1 MSCWPKSPEEGAPP
15 WRPNRATSI
24 YLNASE
30 VAAAADRHRYTSQ
43 HELLARVFRRTRTAV
58 AAKVDASMTPTPT
71 TLAISTVRSLDP
83 AVLQAVVAEE
93 RPEKRQRLIE
103 ETAATAEAVLVRKTE
118 EGRALAQVAHASAS
132 TKADETARDVE
143 AAKEKTQTASI
154 LTLAALER
162 LRTVV
167 VASAWADNEARVR
180 SLEAAEQAT
189 RCAEFEMSRREAQE
203 AAEAA
208 NRSGDGL
215 EIARARLEKAEQ
227 DEKEAFRRIAR
238 TEKSAEEARWVA
250 AVAKEAEQ
258 CAEKAATEA
267 VIWEEKECA
276 RSAELATFAAA
287 SAAVASACT
296 EELQAAEEKLA
307 VVMMAGPSINAELL
321 SEVNTARGI
330 RDEAA
335 GIAAVPGFV
344 PGDGRMRYRE
354 FSIGSTTFKF
364 GGKLDARHAET
375 GKMLEVKN
383 RQTRLFYRTPV
394 YERVQILVYLYVF
407 QEAICTVRQ
416 CHAGQVNEEEIHWN
430 EDEFRRLLEP
440 GLSAFSEKLAEM
452 DADASFRLDVLREH
466 SER

>member
-1 MSCWPKSPEEGAPP
+1 MSCWPKSSEEGAPP

-43 HELLARVFRRTRTAV
+43 HELLAKVFRRTRTAV
-58 AAKVDASMTPTPT
+58 AAKVDAAMTSTPT
-71 TLAISTVRSLDP
+71 TLAISSVRSLHP
-83 AVLQAVVAEE
+83 AVLQDVVAEE

-103 ETAATAEAVLVRKTE
+103 ETAATAEAVLMRKTE
-118 EGRALAQVAHASAS
+118 ESRALAQVAHALAS

-154 LTLAALER
+154 ISQAAMER
-162 LRTVV
+162 LRSEV
-167 VASAWADNEARVR
+167 VASECAENEARVR

-189 RCAEFEMSRREAQE
+189 RCAEFEMSRRETQE
-203 AAEAA
+203 AVEAA
-208 NRSGDGL
+208 KKSGEGL
-215 EIARARLEKAEQ
+215 EIARARLEKAER
-227 DEKEAFRRIAR
+227 DEKEAFHRIAK
-238 TEKSAEEARWVA
+238 TEKSAEEARRVA

-258 CAEKAATEA
+258 RAEKVAMEAA
-267 VIWEEKECA
+267 IWKEKERA

-287 SAAVASACT
+287 SAAVALACA

-321 SEVNTARGI
+321 SAVNTTRGI

-335 GIAAVPGFV
+335 GIAAVPGSV
-344 PGDGRMRYRE
+344 PGDGRMHYRE
-354 FSIGSTTFKF
+354 FSVGSTTFKF
-364 GGKLDARHAET
+364 GGKIDARHAGT

-383 RQTRLFYRTPV
+383 RQTRLFHRAPV
-394 YERVQILVYLYVF
+394 YERVQILVYLYIF
-407 QEAICTVRQ
+407 QEAICTLRQ
-416 CHAGQVNEEEIHWN
+416 CHAGQVDEEEINWN

-452 DADASFRLDVLREH
+452 DADASFRLGVLREH